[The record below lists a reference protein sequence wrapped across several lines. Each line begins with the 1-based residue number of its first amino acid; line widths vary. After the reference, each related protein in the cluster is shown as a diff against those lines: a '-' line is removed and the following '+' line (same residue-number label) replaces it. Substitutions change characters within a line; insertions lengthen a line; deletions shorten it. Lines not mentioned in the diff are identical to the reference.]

1 MRNFYIYIASGKCSN
16 DCLVLDGS
24 HTKENHYGQDICQKE
39 RVIYGLILF
48 NIIRLP
54 FFSTGYEV
62 VYGYTQNRA
71 DHPCCDT

>member
-1 MRNFYIYIASGKCSN
+1 MLADEPTGALDSHSSAQVMKLFTDISN

-48 NIIRLP
+48 NIR
-54 FFSTGYEV
+54 
-62 VYGYTQNRA
+62 
-71 DHPCCDT
+71 